1 MNDRAQLA
9 RAEMAL
15 RSRINEDWMM
25 KGVTM
30 WDPSNTYVDA
40 DVILEPDVS
49 ILPGTVLKGRCLIER
64 GAQIGPFAYLTDCYV
79 GENAVVASVEAFG
92 AHVGEGARVSS
103 FVVLAPGTRS
113 LPATKSHPFTSSKV
127 STRSTLYAGAVES
140 LAKRRLVLVTGTCH
154 PELAKDI
161 AKQLGI
167 ELTEANVREFAN
179 GEIHCRF
186 DESIRGA
193 HVFIVQT
200 HSSPVNSA
208 VMEQLIMID
217 AAKRASAK
225 SITAVIPNYGY
236 ARQDRK
242 SAGREPITAKLI
254 ADMLQTAGAN
264 RVLSVDFHS
273 GQIQGFFDI
282 PVDHLVAA
290 PVLEEYLKA
299 NADPR
304 DLVVVAPDAGRVKVA
319 ERYAQHLGC
328 ELALVHKTRP
338 RGTTNIAEARHI
350 VGDVNG
356 RHCVL
361 IDDMI
366 DTAGTIVA
374 GCDLLKAHGAEEIWA
389 MATHAVFSP
398 PAVDRLFNAPV
409 SRVIVTDTL
418 PLGPKALRKARDP
431 FGGDPRRQRH
441 FGDF

>member
-1 MNDRAQLA
+1 L
-9 RAEMAL
+9 
-15 RSRINEDWMM
+15 
-25 KGVTM
+25 
-30 WDPSNTYVDA
+30 
-40 DVILEPDVS
+40 
-49 ILPGTVLKGRCLIER
+49 
-64 GAQIGPFAYLTDCYV
+64 
-79 GENAVVASVEAFG
+79 VV
-92 AHVGEGARVSS
+92 
-103 FVVLAPGTRS
+103 
-113 LPATKSHPFTSSKV
+113 
-127 STRSTLYAGAVES
+127 VES
-140 LAKRRLVLVTGTCH
+140 IPKRRLIVTSGRTH
-154 PELAKDI
+154 PELAQAVADI
-161 AKQLGI
+161 LGVPVSA
-167 ELTEANVREFAN
+167 ANVREFAN
-179 GEIHCRF
+179 GEVHCRF
-186 DESIRGA
+186 DESVRGA

-200 HSSPVNSA
+200 HSTPVNDA

-254 ADMLQTAGAN
+254 ADMLQTAGAT
-264 RVLSVDFHS
+264 RVVSVDFHS

-290 PVLEEYLKA
+290 PVLEAYLKTNA
-299 NADPR
+299 NPN

-328 ELALVHKTRP
+328 DLALVHKTRP
-338 RGTTNIAEARHI
+338 KGTANVAEARHI
-350 VGDVNG
+350 VGDVAG

-374 GCDLLKAHGAEEIWA
+374 ACDLLKSHGAEDIWV

-409 SRVIVTDTL
+409 SRVVVTDTL
-418 PLGPKALRKARDP
+418 PLGPERRFEKLEVLSVAPIIANAIAAIFEDSSVSDI
-431 FGGDPRRQRH
+431 FGGENLL
-441 FGDF
+441 

>member
-1 MNDRAQLA
+1 VKWSHL
-9 RAEMAL
+9 
-15 RSRINEDWMM
+15 S
-25 KGVTM
+25 T
-30 WDPSNTYVDA
+30 T
-40 DVILEPDVS
+40 
-49 ILPGTVLKGRCLIER
+49 
-64 GAQIGPFAYLTDCYV
+64 GAI
-79 GENAVVASVEAFG
+79 
-92 AHVGEGARVSS
+92 
-103 FVVLAPGTRS
+103 
-113 LPATKSHPFTSSKV
+113 SHPAYNG
-127 STRSTLYAGAVES
+127 YAGAVET
-140 LAKRRLVLVTGTCH
+140 LAKRRLVIVSGRCH
-154 PELAKDI
+154 PTLAMDI
-161 AKQLGI
+161 ADKLGVS
-167 ELTEANVREFAN
+167 LTEANVREFAN

-193 HVFIVQT
+193 HVFIIQT
-200 HSSPVNSA
+200 HSSPVNDA

-254 ADMLQTAGAN
+254 ADMLQTAGAS

-290 PVLEEYLKA
+290 PVLEEYLKS
-299 NADPR
+299 NVKDTHR
-304 DLVVVAPDAGRVKVA
+304 LVVVAPDAGRVKVA

-328 ELALVHKTRP
+328 DLALVHKTRP
-338 RGTTNIAEARHI
+338 PRSANVAEARHI
-350 VGDVNG
+350 VGDVEG

-374 GCDLLKAHGAEEIWA
+374 ACDLLKAHGAEEIWV

-418 PLGPKALRKARDP
+418 PLGPERRFEKLEILSVATIIANAISAIFEDSSVSDI
-431 FGGDPRRQRH
+431 FGGENLL
-441 FGDF
+441 

>member
-1 MNDRAQLA
+1 
-9 RAEMAL
+9 
-15 RSRINEDWMM
+15 
-25 KGVTM
+25 
-30 WDPSNTYVDA
+30 
-40 DVILEPDVS
+40 
-49 ILPGTVLKGRCLIER
+49 
-64 GAQIGPFAYLTDCYV
+64 
-79 GENAVVASVEAFG
+79 VETF
-92 AHVGEGARVSS
+92 
-103 FVVLAPGTRS
+103 
-113 LPATKSHPFTSSKV
+113 
-127 STRSTLYAGAVES
+127 
-140 LAKRRLVLVTGTCH
+140 AKRRLVIVSGRCH
-154 PELAKDI
+154 PALAKDI
-161 AKQLGI
+161 AGKLGVG
-167 ELTEANVREFAN
+167 LTEANVREFAN

-186 DESIRGA
+186 DESIRGS

-200 HSSPVNSA
+200 HSSPVNDA
-208 VMEQLIMID
+208 LMEQLIMID

-254 ADMLQTAGAN
+254 ADMLQTAGAT

-290 PVLEEYLKA
+290 PVLEDYLKA

-304 DLVVVAPDAGRVKVA
+304 TLVVVAPDAGRVKVA

-328 ELALVHKTRP
+328 DLALVHKTRP
-338 RGTTNIAEARHI
+338 TGTMNTVEARHI
-350 VGDVNG
+350 IGEVDG

-374 GCDLLKAHGAEEIWA
+374 SCDLLKERGASEIWV

-418 PLGPKALRKARDP
+418 PLGPERRFEKLEILSVSSIIANAISAIFEDASVSDI
-431 FGGDPRRQRH
+431 FGGENLL
-441 FGDF
+441 

>member
-1 MNDRAQLA
+1 
-9 RAEMAL
+9 
-15 RSRINEDWMM
+15 
-25 KGVTM
+25 
-30 WDPSNTYVDA
+30 
-40 DVILEPDVS
+40 
-49 ILPGTVLKGRCLIER
+49 
-64 GAQIGPFAYLTDCYV
+64 
-79 GENAVVASVEAFG
+79 
-92 AHVGEGARVSS
+92 
-103 FVVLAPGTRS
+103 
-113 LPATKSHPFTSSKV
+113 
-127 STRSTLYAGAVES
+127 VES
-140 LAKRRLVLVTGTCH
+140 LAKRRLVIVSGRCH
-154 PELAKDI
+154 PALAKDI
-161 AKQLGI
+161 AGKLGV

-200 HSSPVNSA
+200 HSSPVNDA

-254 ADMLQTAGAN
+254 ADMLQTAGAT

-290 PVLEEYLKA
+290 PVLEDYLKA

-304 DLVVVAPDAGRVKVA
+304 SLVVVAPDAGRVKVA

-328 ELALVHKTRP
+328 DLALVHKTRP
-338 RGTTNIAEARHI
+338 TGTMNTVEARHI
-350 VGDVNG
+350 IGDVDG

-374 GCDLLKAHGAEEIWA
+374 SCDLLKERGASEIWV

-398 PAVDRLFNAPV
+398 PAVDRLFNY
-409 SRVIVTDTL
+409 
-418 PLGPKALRKARDP
+418 
-431 FGGDPRRQRH
+431 
-441 FGDF
+441 

>member
-1 MNDRAQLA
+1 M
-9 RAEMAL
+9 E
-15 RSRINEDWMM
+15 
-25 KGVTM
+25 T
-30 WDPSNTYVDA
+30 
-40 DVILEPDVS
+40 
-49 ILPGTVLKGRCLIER
+49 
-64 GAQIGPFAYLTDCYV
+64 F
-79 GENAVVASVEAFG
+79 
-92 AHVGEGARVSS
+92 
-103 FVVLAPGTRS
+103 
-113 LPATKSHPFTSSKV
+113 
-127 STRSTLYAGAVES
+127 
-140 LAKRRLVLVTGTCH
+140 AKRRLVIVSGRCH
-154 PELAKDI
+154 PALAKDI
-161 AKQLGI
+161 AGKLGVG
-167 ELTEANVREFAN
+167 LTEANVREFAN

-186 DESIRGA
+186 DESIRGS

-200 HSSPVNSA
+200 HSSPVNDA
-208 VMEQLIMID
+208 LMEQLIMID

-254 ADMLQTAGAN
+254 ADMLQTAGAT

-290 PVLEEYLKA
+290 PVLEDYLKA

-304 DLVVVAPDAGRVKVA
+304 TLVVVAPDAGRVKVA

-328 ELALVHKTRP
+328 DLALVHKTRP
-338 RGTTNIAEARHI
+338 TGTMNTVEARHI
-350 VGDVNG
+350 IGEVDG

-374 GCDLLKAHGAEEIWA
+374 SCDLLKERGASEIWV

-418 PLGPKALRKARDP
+418 PLGPERRFEKLEILSVSSIIANAISAIFEDASVSDI
-431 FGGDPRRQRH
+431 FGGENLL
-441 FGDF
+441 

>member
-1 MNDRAQLA
+1 M
-9 RAEMAL
+9 E
-15 RSRINEDWMM
+15 
-25 KGVTM
+25 T
-30 WDPSNTYVDA
+30 
-40 DVILEPDVS
+40 
-49 ILPGTVLKGRCLIER
+49 
-64 GAQIGPFAYLTDCYV
+64 
-79 GENAVVASVEAFG
+79 
-92 AHVGEGARVSS
+92 
-103 FVVLAPGTRS
+103 
-113 LPATKSHPFTSSKV
+113 
-127 STRSTLYAGAVES
+127 
-140 LAKRRLVLVTGTCH
+140 LAKRRLVMVTGRCH
-154 PELAKDI
+154 PALAIDI
-161 AKQLGI
+161 AEKLGVT
-167 ELTEANVREFAN
+167 LTEANLREFAD

-200 HSSPVNSA
+200 HATPVNDA
-208 VMEQLIMID
+208 VMEQLIMIA

-254 ADMLQTAGAN
+254 ADMLQAAGAS

-273 GQIQGFFDI
+273 GQIQGFFNI

-290 PVLEEYLKA
+290 PVFEEYLKA
-299 NADPR
+299 NAENPH

-328 ELALVHKTRP
+328 DLALVHKTRP
-338 RGTTNIAEARHI
+338 RGQANIAEARHI

-374 GCDLLKAHGAEEIWA
+374 ACDLLKAHGAEEIWV

-398 PAVDRLFNAPV
+398 PAVDRLFNAPI

-418 PLGPKALRKARDP
+418 PLGPERRFENLEILSIATIIANAISAIFEDNSVSDI
-431 FGGDPRRQRH
+431 FGGENLL
-441 FGDF
+441 

>member
-1 MNDRAQLA
+1 
-9 RAEMAL
+9 
-15 RSRINEDWMM
+15 
-25 KGVTM
+25 
-30 WDPSNTYVDA
+30 
-40 DVILEPDVS
+40 
-49 ILPGTVLKGRCLIER
+49 
-64 GAQIGPFAYLTDCYV
+64 
-79 GENAVVASVEAFG
+79 VE
-92 AHVGEGARVSS
+92 
-103 FVVLAPGTRS
+103 T
-113 LPATKSHPFTSSKV
+113 
-127 STRSTLYAGAVES
+127 
-140 LAKRRLVLVTGTCH
+140 LAKRRLVMVTGRCH
-154 PELAKDI
+154 PALAMDI
-161 AKQLGI
+161 ADKLGI
-167 ELTEANVREFAN
+167 SLTEANLREFAD

-200 HSSPVNSA
+200 HATPVNDA

-225 SITAVIPNYGY
+225 SITAVVPNYGY

-242 SAGREPITAKLI
+242 TAGREPITAKLV

-290 PVLEEYLKA
+290 PVLESYLKA
-299 NADPR
+299 NANPHEI
-304 DLVVVAPDAGRVKVA
+304 VVVAPDAGRVKVA

-328 ELALVHKTRP
+328 DLALVHKTRP
-338 RGTTNIAEARHI
+338 PGQANIAEARHI
-350 VGDVNG
+350 VGDVAG

-374 GCDLLKAHGAEEIWA
+374 ACDLLKNHGADEIWV

-398 PAVDRLFNAPV
+398 PAVERLFNAPI

-418 PLGPKALRKARDP
+418 PLGPEKRFETLEVLSIAPIIANAISAIFEDTSVSDI
-431 FGGDPRRQRH
+431 FGGENLL
-441 FGDF
+441 

>member
-1 MNDRAQLA
+1 
-9 RAEMAL
+9 
-15 RSRINEDWMM
+15 
-25 KGVTM
+25 
-30 WDPSNTYVDA
+30 
-40 DVILEPDVS
+40 
-49 ILPGTVLKGRCLIER
+49 
-64 GAQIGPFAYLTDCYV
+64 
-79 GENAVVASVEAFG
+79 
-92 AHVGEGARVSS
+92 
-103 FVVLAPGTRS
+103 
-113 LPATKSHPFTSSKV
+113 
-127 STRSTLYAGAVES
+127 LYDGAVES
-140 LAKRRLVLVTGTCH
+140 LAKRRLVLVTGRCH
-154 PELAKDI
+154 PALAQDI
-161 AKQLGI
+161 AEQLGTH
-167 ELTEANVREFAN
+167 LTEANVREFAN

-193 HVFIVQT
+193 HVFIIQT
-200 HSSPVNSA
+200 HSSPVNDA

-254 ADMLQTAGAN
+254 ADMLQTAGAT

-290 PVLEEYLKA
+290 PVFEDYLKA
-299 NADPR
+299 NANPHE
-304 DLVVVAPDAGRVKVA
+304 LVVVAPDAGRVKVA

-338 RGTTNIAEARHI
+338 HGTANISEARHI

-374 GCDLLKAHGAEEIWA
+374 ACDLLKEHGADEIWV

-418 PLGPKALRKARDP
+418 PLGPERRFEKLEILSVAPLVANAISAIFEDSSVSEI
-431 FGGDPRRQRH
+431 FGGENLL
-441 FGDF
+441 